1 MEYNELD
8 GLNKLAKKVYENNK
22 AKGFWEEDRLNSTL
36 LMLCVS
42 ELGEACEA
50 DRKGRF
56 ANMSAFQ
63 SDISIDKEDSFV
75 GSFEANIKDTFEDEL
90 ADTVIRL
97 LDMCGARGIDLENH
111 IRYKLEYNETRPYKH
126 GKKY

>member
-1 MEYNELD
+1 MEYKELQ
-8 GLNKLAKKVYENNK
+8 GLNKLSKQVYENNK

-63 SDISIDKEDSFV
+63 SDIANGSDFADSFK
-75 GSFEANIKDTFEDEL
+75 ANVKDTFEDEL
-90 ADTVIRL
+90 SDCVIRI
-97 LDMCGARGIDLENH
+97 LDMCGARGIDLESH
-111 IRYKLEYNETRPYKH
+111 IRYKLMYNETRPYKH
-126 GKKY
+126 GKQY